1 MVKTINLLLILA
13 IFFLIVF
20 LSLQSK
26 NYSRFDFL
34 ERTEGIIQLSYNTF
48 SIKQIDSLTSN
59 SNLKFSE
66 IIAES
71 IKIK

>member
-13 IFFLIVF
+13 IFFWIVF

-59 SNLKFSE
+59 TNLKFSE